1 MIAGRNA
8 DTVSKRCCIQLCRS
22 CYSILKAVELD
33 EVADEEM
40 GGVGWR
46 LERGASLD
54 PGLQGAFTLQYRDY
68 LCCSAAFSSLHIHH
82 YSRIQ

>member
-1 MIAGRNA
+1 
-8 DTVSKRCCIQLCRS
+8 
-22 CYSILKAVELD
+22 LD

-46 LERGASLD
+46 LERRASLD

-68 LCCSAAFSSLHIHH
+68 LCCSAAFSSLHINH